1 MSKQPFVIFGIF
13 VAVLA
18 VVIPLWAFN
27 SSGDPDKGS
36 RSVPTGLDN
45 GKTLFVTNCGTCHTL
60 YAAGTDGNFAPNLD
74 TLLAPSGPPTGPNA
88 KQTITATKGRVLNAI
103 DNGVDSATTPGRMP
117 AGIIS
122 GRQADQVAEFVA
134 TVAGQG

>member
-1 MSKQPFVIFGIF
+1 MSKRPFVIFGIF

-36 RSVPTGLDN
+36 RSVPPDLSN

-60 YAAGTDGNFAPNLD
+60 YAAGTDGNFGPNLD
-74 TLLAPSGPPTGPNA
+74 IRLAPAGPPSGPTA
-88 KQTITATKGRVLNAI
+88 KQTIATTKGRVSIAI
-103 DNGVDSATTPGRMP
+103 KNGIDTNTPGRMP

-122 GRQADQVAEFVA
+122 GAQADKVANFVA
-134 TVAGQG
+134 HTAGQG

>member
-1 MSKQPFVIFGIF
+1 MSKGPFVIFGIF

-36 RSVPTGLDN
+36 RSVPSGLEK
-45 GKTLFVTNCGTCHTL
+45 GKTLFVTNCGACHTL

-74 TLLAPSGPPTGPNA
+74 ILLAPSGPPTGPTA
-88 KQTITATKGRVLNAI
+88 KQTIDATQGRVLNAI
-103 DNGVDSATTPGRMP
+103 DNGVDSNAPGRMP
-117 AGIIS
+117 AGILS
-122 GRQADQVAEFVA
+122 GAQAEEVATFVA